1 MATDGYDTWDYHSLL
16 SLYHERIKSGYIQ
29 GKRID
34 KYLAAVS
41 KAEGYTRGVAGYS
54 EGMLRQLHS
63 NFDSNVNPDDGFRY
77 DTLPDKWCPPGYSG
91 DYTQQGKGKT
101 MDTGNYE
108 GWRYAHLLEYYRKR
122 VKNGDI
128 SAEWIDKYLTTVNKA
143 EEFMRDVVLY
153 RYGMLQRLHI
163 NIDNNVNLDD
173 GFMYD
178 RFPDRWCPPAAPR
191 KTNIVNPP
199 LDAVS
204 APEGSKQPGWNVPSE
219 ALSGNYEMVVRLNW
233 RIEELEAINRG
244 LKKQLA
250 TRLSDSW
257 EHLPDPSEYGIL
269 AKQKA
274 TEAPI
279 DRALRAGSRQN
290 IGLMTGRE

>member
-1 MATDGYDTWDYHSLL
+1 
-16 SLYHERIKSGYIQ
+16 
-29 GKRID
+29 
-34 KYLAAVS
+34 
-41 KAEGYTRGVAGYS
+41 
-54 EGMLRQLHS
+54 
-63 NFDSNVNPDDGFRY
+63 
-77 DTLPDKWCPPGYSG
+77 
-91 DYTQQGKGKT
+91 

-108 GWRYAHLLEYYRKR
+108 GWSCARLLDYYRKR
-122 VKNGDI
+122 VKNGVI
-128 SAEWIDKYLTTVNKA
+128 SAEWMDKYVITVCKA

-178 RFPDRWCPPAAPR
+178 TLPDRWCPPSAPR

-199 LDAVS
+199 LDAVY
-204 APEGSKQPGWNVPSE
+204 AREGSKQPGRNVPSE
-219 ALSGNYEMVVRLNW
+219 ALSGGYEVFIRLTS
-233 RIEELEAINRG
+233 RVKELEAINRG
-244 LKKQLA
+244 LKKKLA
-250 TRLSDSW
+250 ARLSDSW
-257 EHLPDPSEYGIL
+257 DHLPDPSEYGIPV
-269 AKQKA
+269 KQKA